1 MCLDFGN
8 ARRSTHMHFGE
19 RERDR
24 EREAAGSR
32 AIVSYI
38 KSFPTVRI
46 IRIIPNSVDYA
57 AHAHVRN
64 MSKFRHA
71 SEILQTSESL

>member
-1 MCLDFGN
+1 
-8 ARRSTHMHFGE
+8 MHGAAHICILGRE
-19 RERDR
+19 RER

-38 KSFPTVRI
+38 KSFPTVGI
-46 IRIIPNSVDYA
+46 IRIVPDSVDYT
-57 AHAHVRN
+57 AHAHVGN

-71 SEILQTSESL
+71 SELLQTSESL

>member
-1 MCLDFGN
+1 MFRLWKCTAQHTYAFW
-8 ARRSTHMHFGE
+8 RE
-19 RERDR
+19 REG

-46 IRIIPNSVDYA
+46 LRIVPYSVDYT
-57 AHAHVRN
+57 AHAHVGN

-71 SEILQTSESL
+71 SEILQTFESL